1 MISPARQLARDV
13 LLAVEQREAYASDLL
28 HSSLGR
34 GLKPADQALATELVL
49 GVLRWRE
56 QLDYLIQ
63 RSAHRPV
70 ARLAPLV
77 RTALR
82 LGLYQLRFL
91 DRIPARA
98 AVHESVEMTKEG
110 APHAAAFVN
119 AVLRRGAGE
128 AAEPMAAI
136 LAAEP
141 EPARRCAVEFSHPA
155 WLLERWSANFS
166 PEAAAAIAEHNNR
179 APQPS
184 FWLRAGEPPPELELA
199 PGTLLRSA
207 WRVSAGDAT
216 RTEAFR
222 ERRLFLQDEAS
233 QLIPFLLQAQA
244 GQSILDLGAAPG
256 GKTARLE
263 AMVPGANL
271 VGVELHLHR
280 ARLLRQRLQRLVSVV
295 VADGTRRL
303 PFRGK
308 FDRILLDAPCT
319 GTGTLDRNPEIRWR
333 LQPGDPGRLA
343 RTQSAMLA
351 RAAAA
356 LAPGGR
362 LVYSVCS
369 IEPEEG
375 AEVVE
380 AFLVQHK
387 GWRLRPAAEVVA
399 ALRSGGVLQPDLP
412 ELTAGPWLRIIP
424 GSAGTAGFFAAILES
439 AAF

>member
-13 LLAVEQREAYASDLL
+13 LLAVEQREAYAGDLL

-34 GLKPADQALATELVL
+34 GLKPADQGLATELVL
-49 GVLRWRE
+49 GVLRRRE
-56 QLDYLIQ
+56 QLDFLIQ

-91 DRIPARA
+91 NRIPARA
-98 AVHESVEMTKEG
+98 AVHESVEMAKAG
-110 APHAAAFVN
+110 APHAAPFVN
-119 AVLRRGAGE
+119 AVLRRGALE
-128 AAEPMAAI
+128 AAEP
-136 LAAEP
+136 LAALLAGEP
-141 EPARRCAVEFSHPA
+141 DLARRRAVEFSHPA
-155 WLLERWSANFS
+155 WLLERWSANYS

-179 APQPS
+179 APLAS
-184 FWLRAGEPPPELELA
+184 FWMRDGLPPPELEPA
-199 PGTLLRSA
+199 PGVLLRSA
-207 WRVSAGDAT
+207 WRVMAGDAT

-233 QLIPFLLQAQA
+233 QLIPFLLQPEA
-244 GQSILDLGAAPG
+244 GQRVLDVGAAPG

-263 AMVPGANL
+263 AMAPDAVL

-280 ARLLRQRLQRLVSVV
+280 ARLVRQRLQRRVGVI
-295 VADGTRRL
+295 VADATRRL
-303 PFRGK
+303 PLRGK

-333 LQPGDPGRLA
+333 LQPGDPARLA
-343 RTQSAMLA
+343 RTQLAMLN
-351 RAAAA
+351 RSAAV

-375 AEVVE
+375 AAVVE
-380 AFLVQHK
+380 AFLAQHRN
-387 GWRLRPAAEVVA
+387 WRLRPVA
-399 ALRSGGVLQPDLP
+399 AALHALSANRTLQPDLP
-412 ELTAGPWLRIIP
+412 ELAAGPYLRLLP
-424 GSAGTAGFFAAILES
+424 GSAGTAGFFAAILEF
-439 AAF
+439 AAS